1 MRYPFGD
8 YSTRA
13 SAAAGRNGKARQPPI
28 APANSPPAIAS
39 TTARATAPSVT
50 GTVRWTDTVWAAAG
64 AACASRLLAAGAACA
79 NRLLAAEALAVVAV
93 RGGASAWTRAAAPK
107 PMATPSAPPTMPMT
121 SASPMIWRM
130 IRRLPQPIALRVP
143 NSRTRR
149 VTADTVRMLASPNAA
164 ASTATASHLPRLLAR
179 VDALDSDPVTSLA
192 RLLEVVTVAVGK
204 AREISLET
212 APMSAALAADT

>member
-13 SAAAGRNGKARQPPI
+13 SAAAGRNRTARQPPI
-28 APANSPPAIAS
+28 APANSPPAMAS

-50 GTVRWTDTVWAAAG
+50 GTVRWTDTVWA
-64 AACASRLLAAGAACA
+64 AAGAACA

-212 APMSAALAADT
+212 ALMSAALAADT